1 MIKVMIERRIAPDM
15 IESYEHAIKQTLRA
29 ILDAE
34 GYISGSSLTDA
45 KDPHHRV
52 IITNW
57 VSVEAWKRWKKSE
70 DRQNVLNII
79 QPTLIDQEK
88 ITVWV
93 S

>member
-1 MIKVMIERRIAPDM
+1 MIKVMIERSIAADM
-15 IESYEHAIKQTLRA
+15 VEAYEHAIKQTLRT

-45 KDPHHRV
+45 NDKHHRV

-57 VSVEAWKRWKKSE
+57 VSQEAWLRWSKSDKRQ
-70 DRQNVLNII
+70 DVLNTIR
-79 QPTLIDQEK
+79 PTLREQEK
-88 ITVWV
+88 VTVWI